1 VPPNSGA
8 PGAIQTKLFTFGFLE
23 SRSAIIH
30 RNVRCAS
37 GATAIE
43 CNGKLQRSPANMNSA
58 RTVHVESEQ
67 RQKAHQTVNSDCP
80 VPQDVRGSMVK
91 TVRTLPVGLRGWRTG
106 LSGGAPDCPVAHRTV
121 RCAHRQ
127 TASPTVGL
135 VVGAINTPNH
145 HHSKYPSFS
154 DISFNTR
161 ASTINT
167 RHNSKESKPLRV
179 PITLQTPS
187 D

>member
-106 LSGGAPDCPVAHRTV
+106 LSGGAPDCPVRPSTD
-121 RCAHRQ
+121 
-127 TASPTVGL
+127 SL
-135 VVGAINTPNH
+135 PNGWFGGWCY
-145 HHSKYPSFS
+145 KYPQPPSLQVSKF
-154 DISFNTR
+154 F
-161 ASTINT
+161 
-167 RHNSKESKPLRV
+167 RHLIQYKS
-179 PITLQTPS
+179 
-187 D
+187 